1 MDEETRAAFGR
12 IDHYFELAYALHL
25 EVHADV
31 RALSERVGG
40 LEGRFDRLEARFD
53 ALEARFDALEARF
66 DALEARFDALE
77 AEFRSFRDWVTARLA
92 DLSRQLREVLK
103 RLDRLER
110 QHDGSAG

>member
-12 IDHYFELAYALHL
+12 IDHFFELAYALHL

-40 LEGRFDRLEARFD
+40 LEGRFDALEGRFDRLEG
-53 ALEARFDALEARF
+53 RF

-77 AEFRSFRDWVTARLA
+77 AEFRNFRDWVTARLA